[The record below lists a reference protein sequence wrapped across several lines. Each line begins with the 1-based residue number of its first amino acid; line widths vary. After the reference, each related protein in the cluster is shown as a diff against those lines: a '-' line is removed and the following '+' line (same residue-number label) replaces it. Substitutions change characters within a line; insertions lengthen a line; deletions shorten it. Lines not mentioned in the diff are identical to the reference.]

1 MNNDI
6 IQRHNFSKSKKQI
19 QQFSKKL
26 PANPRFEEVDE
37 DGGLFGWFD
46 HNVTGKELNNF
57 MGKVQNKLISVND
70 SLRGVIKEFGEV
82 YSALDYLDNDYIQG
96 ILKAIEN
103 AEKAS
108 RQAVSASNQA
118 LKAQE
123 DNSKTIEVLR
133 KTVQAIKESKTIIP
147 GLGEKVKRWESFQS
161 RLEAIGHLDDV
172 DTVWAQAQNN
182 KRSIDSLSKD
192 IGSWTEIL
200 VSQLDTAKGNL
211 ESVREQLDAIVHLK
225 DIDRIWDKQ
234 KVQTEDIKL
243 LQAKIEELV
252 SNLKTLSVKHDDFA
266 RKTNADVL
274 SLQKYISHVKSL
286 KHLEDIDEVWDCV
299 EKGKVALDVINDQLE
314 SLLKKQKYVTDELER
329 KIKALNE
336 YRNHLSAFKHINDI
350 DDMWINL
357 HNQSKS
363 LVSLS
368 SHLTE
373 FQDNFFKFENDMKI
387 SLEQMLRQQD
397 TNFLSL
403 AKKIKIAYIIGG
415 GALAL
420 SIISLIFQYYGV
432 L

>member
-1 MNNDI
+1 M
-6 IQRHNFSKSKKQI
+6 
-19 QQFSKKL
+19 
-26 PANPRFEEVDE
+26 
-37 DGGLFGWFD
+37 
-46 HNVTGKELNNF
+46 
-57 MGKVQNKLISVND
+57 
-70 SLRGVIKEFGEV
+70 
-82 YSALDYLDNDYIQG
+82 
-96 ILKAIEN
+96 
-103 AEKAS
+103 
-108 RQAVSASNQA
+108 
-118 LKAQE
+118 
-123 DNSKTIEVLR
+123 
-133 KTVQAIKESKTIIP
+133 
-147 GLGEKVKRWESFQS
+147 
-161 RLEAIGHLDDV
+161 
-172 DTVWAQAQNN
+172 WAQAQNN

-200 VSQLDTAKGNL
+200 VTQLDAAKGNL
-211 ESVREQLDAIVHLK
+211 ESVREQLDAIEHLK

-234 KVQTEDIKL
+234 EVQTENVKL

-266 RKTNADVL
+266 RKTNADIL

-314 SLLKKQKYVTDELER
+314 SLSKKQKYVTDELER

-336 YRNHLSAFKHINDI
+336 YRNHLSAFKHI
-350 DDMWINL
+350 
-357 HNQSKS
+357 
-363 LVSLS
+363 S
-368 SHLTE
+368 SHRTE

-415 GALAL
+415 GALVL
-420 SIISLIFQYYGV
+420 SIISLIFQCCGV